1 MTSSRYVYLK
11 KQRQNRIYLLNLKR
25 FIQTYTITKDR
36 QENSFVASFMGYLDL
51 CDMQVNEI
59 TYERQKVSILE
70 TLYITTLRETL
81 LRKNSYAKLIY
92 Y

>member
-1 MTSSRYVYLK
+1 
-11 KQRQNRIYLLNLKR
+11 
-25 FIQTYTITKDR
+25 
-36 QENSFVASFMGYLDL
+36 MGYLDL
-51 CDMQVNEI
+51 CDMHVNEI